1 MTIFTIPEGKVVDRI
16 ELAAGDGMA
25 TLNVIY
31 KEDRPK
37 KNKPVAVLC
46 ETDAHTCLY
55 RDKRTE
61 KIVMFR
67 PDHYKPD
74 TARYVPVRS
83 AKAGEFVVL
92 SHDACQEALRELSE
106 LCAILRS
113 IENGNVT
120 TEETFRQIDILSRR
134 ARALQ
139 VVLATQ
145 GQ

>member
-1 MTIFTIPEGKVVDRI
+1 MTTFQIPEGKIVDRI
-16 ELAAGDGMA
+16 ELEAGGGMA

-37 KNKPVAVLC
+37 RNKPVAVLC

-55 RDKRTE
+55 QDKAAE

-67 PDHYKPD
+67 PDHKPNP
-74 TARYVPVRS
+74 AHYVPVRS

-92 SHDACQEALRELSE
+92 SHDAYKESLRELSE

-113 IENGNVT
+113 IENGNCT

>member
-1 MTIFTIPEGKVVDRI
+1 MTTFQIPEGKIVDRI
-16 ELAAGDGMA
+16 ELEAGGGMA

-37 KNKPVAVLC
+37 RNKPVAVLC

-55 RDKRTE
+55 QDKAAE

-92 SHDACQEALRELSE
+92 SHDINNSFYLFFSVCGFLF
-106 LCAILRS
+106 S
-113 IENGNVT
+113 I
-120 TEETFRQIDILSRR
+120 
-134 ARALQ
+134 
-139 VVLATQ
+139 VLLVKLPRLWSPD
-145 GQ
+145 

>member
-1 MTIFTIPEGKVVDRI
+1 MTTFQIPEGKIVDRI
-16 ELAAGDGMA
+16 ELEAGDGMA

-31 KEDRPK
+31 K
-37 KNKPVAVLC
+37 
-46 ETDAHTCLY
+46 
-55 RDKRTE
+55 
-61 KIVMFR
+61 
-67 PDHYKPD
+67 
-74 TARYVPVRS
+74 
-83 AKAGEFVVL
+83 
-92 SHDACQEALRELSE
+92 EALRELSE

-113 IENGNVT
+113 IENGNCT

>member
-1 MTIFTIPEGKVVDRI
+1 MTTFQIPEGKVVDRI
-16 ELAAGDGMA
+16 EFEDGE
-25 TLNVIY
+25 TINIVY
-31 KEDRPK
+31 KEDKPK

-55 RDKRTE
+55 RDKSAE

-67 PDHYKPD
+67 PDHKPNP
-74 TARYVPVRS
+74 AHYVPVRS
-83 AKAGEFVVL
+83 ARSGEFVVL
-92 SHDACQEALRELSE
+92 SHDAYQEALREVSE

-113 IENGNVT
+113 IENGNCT
-120 TEETFRQIDILSRR
+120 TEETFRQIDILSKR

-139 VVLATQ
+139 VFLATQ

>member
-1 MTIFTIPEGKVVDRI
+1 MTTFSIPEGKVVDRI
-16 ELAAGDGMA
+16 EFEDGAMI
-25 TLNVIY
+25 NIIY

-55 RDKRTE
+55 RDKAAE

-67 PDHYKPD
+67 PDHKPN
-74 TARYVPVRS
+74 TERYVPVRS

-92 SHDACQEALRELSE
+92 SHDAYQEALRELSE

-113 IENGNVT
+113 IENGNCT
-120 TEETFRQIDILSRR
+120 TEETFRQIAILSRR

-139 VVLATQ
+139 VFLATQ
-145 GQ
+145 GK